1 MNSTSQTTSEQT
13 EIPAQMIQNTEE
25 FNQWALAV
33 RQQMMASLRK
43 RGVRY

>member
-1 MNSTSQTTSEQT
+1 MNGTTQTTSKQT
-13 EIPAQMIQNTEE
+13 EIPAQTIQNTEE

-33 RQQMMASLRK
+33 RQQMIASLRK